1 MCIAIE
7 FRMITIKQNDR
18 SSECATYVPNKCT
31 CPWYVCERIQH
42 VAGKPTRSSCVGG
55 ETLSHF
61 QPRPTLKTMASLIK
75 DCRAAVSRLAPGML
89 FKKLPLFFNVHSFK
103 MFGKCLTFRTSKWFH
118 GHGSS
123 LVTHWFLF
131 FIKLSA
137 LWPASGALA
146 SLASSKSFHAE
157 PGSATLCAI
166 RIH

>member
-1 MCIAIE
+1 MSQASCEFRLKPHNKMCIAIE

-75 DCRAAVSRLAPGML
+75 DCRTAVSRLAPGM
-89 FKKLPLFFNVHSFK
+89 FF
-103 MFGKCLTFRTSKWFH
+103 
-118 GHGSS
+118 
-123 LVTHWFLF
+123 
-131 FIKLSA
+131 
-137 LWPASGALA
+137 
-146 SLASSKSFHAE
+146 SKSCPCFSMFTLSRCLKSVSLSGLRNDSVDMDPHWWLI
-157 PGSATLCAI
+157 GSFFSSNCL
-166 RIH
+166 HSGQLPVHWLV